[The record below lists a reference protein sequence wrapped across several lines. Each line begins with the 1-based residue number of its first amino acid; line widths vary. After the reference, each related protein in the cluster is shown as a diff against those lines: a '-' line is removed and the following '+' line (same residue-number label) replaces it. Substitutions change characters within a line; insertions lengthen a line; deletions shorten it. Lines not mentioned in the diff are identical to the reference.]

1 MPQLILYACPVGPL
15 AQQIAAYF
23 EISRQRCGPNAAHA
37 YMPHCTLTGF
47 FEDDERAIAL
57 YTRLLASI
65 LLDYR
70 ESIPEPAIA
79 IQQLTFRADWHG
91 LELTAAWLKQLTC
104 DFAAQATSP
113 TRCQPLRLKEWLHLS
128 LAYDFDPA
136 YGAVLKRLATDL
148 IDLSAPVSWH
158 LRLYQRSADNVW
170 RCHSSQVLV
179 EGPGEGV
186 RG

>member
-47 FEDDERAIAL
+47 FKDDERAIAL
-57 YTRLLASI
+57 YTKLLESI
-65 LLDYR
+65 LCDYR

-79 IQQLTFRADWHG
+79 IQQLTFRTDWHG
-91 LELTAAWLKQLTC
+91 LELAADWLKQLAG
-104 DFAAQATSP
+104 DFAAQAASP
-113 TRCQPLRLKEWLHLS
+113 TRRQPLRLKKWLHLS
-128 LAYDFDPA
+128 LAYGFDPVCEA
-136 YGAVLKRLATDL
+136 ALKRLATDL
-148 IDLSAPVSWH
+148 IDLSAPVYWH
-158 LRLYQRSADNVW
+158 LRLYQRSTGDTW
-170 RCHSSQVLV
+170 RCHSSQVL
-179 EGPGEGV
+179 GEGG